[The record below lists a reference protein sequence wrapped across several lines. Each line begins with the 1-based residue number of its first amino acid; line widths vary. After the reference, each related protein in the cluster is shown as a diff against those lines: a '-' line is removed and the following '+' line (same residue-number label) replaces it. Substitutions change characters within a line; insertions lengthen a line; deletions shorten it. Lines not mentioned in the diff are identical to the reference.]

1 MNITEDNQNSS
12 VNSVRKTAEFEA
24 FLELIK
30 SGKIEHWSAI
40 AEALGVREATIS
52 EWKQHPL
59 AKQAIA
65 EGIQRCLDK
74 MEEAGSNDWR
84 MWREKL
90 KILGVK
96 DKETQTKP
104 SSNDYYPFQ
113 DIEWI
118 KQYAAR
124 E

>member
-1 MNITEDNQNSS
+1 MNITQDNQNPS

-30 SGKIEHWSAI
+30 AGKAEHWSAI

-65 EGIQRCLDK
+65 EGIQRCLDQ
-74 MEEAGSNDWR
+74 MEVAGKNDWR

-96 DKETQTKP
+96 DKETQVK
-104 SSNDYYPFQ
+104 SSSDTYTRFQ
-113 DIEWI
+113 DPEWI
-118 KQYAAR
+118 KQFAQD
-124 E
+124 